1 MVNSP
6 YLFTGGYRGFPS
18 QFTPLCIPKFTYAA
32 RGTAEASLSILRRS
46 PTEVYLVTAS
56 AEKDAKILGGN
67 SNSAVK
73 FRPNP
78 KNHPKESKLV
88 NDQNDSSN
96 ISIPGTISLAV
107 HHLRKNKNKKW
118 PHGPMAPWPHGPSH
132 CRPT

>member
-32 RGTAEASLSILRRS
+32 KGTAEASLSILRRS

-56 AEKDAKILGGN
+56 AEKDTKILGGN

-73 FRPNP
+73 FRQ
-78 KNHPKESKLV
+78 K
-88 NDQNDSSN
+88 
-96 ISIPGTISLAV
+96 T
-107 HHLRKNKNKKW
+107 
-118 PHGPMAPWPHGPSH
+118 
-132 CRPT
+132 